1 MNTSCWVSEH
11 AVRVPS
17 YHNTGGKIFFAIELT
32 RRASS
37 PSPSVAT
44 SERLSLL
51 RGSFQSSGSSN
62 DRHFTAYRSYS
73 QFRELWKALAGRSSR
88 SESQHCNNNSHTLN
102 RLRLRMSMAASD
114 ENTSGYCRCDGA
126 SCHFQSIRQIMHVF
140 PFPSRHVR
148 CQKIHLSPGKA
159 ALNARREGLERFIR
173 EVHGY
178 FASFPDA
185 LMRGKLQHATCAPL
199 NAFARFLQA
208 EVHFP
213 LSMSGA
219 LRQPLVL
226 QGWRQQCA
234 EKMMIEDGDE
244 GDDSVHEQ
252 LLSEGRATLACAKAE
267 PVDMRAS
274 LPSLQVKSVKV
285 ETMYTFMEEFCDHVL
300 SQYAHDITE
309 LASPALT
316 ATRRWEICLYVA
328 CRIGH
333 TYAVQLILFNYADAD
348 ASMADGSTCLHI
360 AARMGHT
367 DIVELLLDEGASV
380 NKANDAGVTPLI
392 AACRNGCV
400 DVAKRLLLAGASI
413 AACSARGT
421 YPLHAAIVSQNVEV
435 VQLLVEHGADVNV
448 MTASGITPL
457 HFAAKLGS
465 LEISE
470 FLLEHHADVAQR
482 TKNDSD
488 ALMIASA
495 NGHATICALLQR
507 FAPVHCSSGGGRH
520 RSSTATSDKA
530 GRSSSSRAR
539 QSSKAGEMV
548 RLHSQ
553 RLTARQCAA

>member
-1 MNTSCWVSEH
+1 MSCWVSEH

-17 YHNTGGKIFFAIELT
+17 YHNTGGKMFFAIELT
-32 RRASS
+32 RRTPSPASAERASS
-37 PSPSVAT
+37 AVMRT
-44 SERLSLL
+44 
-51 RGSFQSSGSSN
+51 SFQSSTGSSASN
-62 DRHFTAYRSYS
+62 DRHFTTYRSYS
-73 QFRELWKALAGRSSR
+73 QFRALWQALAGHSR
-88 SESQHCNNNSHTLN
+88 RHEGPRRNNNALD
-102 RLRLRMSMAASD
+102 RLRSRVSMAED
-114 ENTSGYCRCDGA
+114 TTSSYCRCDGV
-126 SCHFQSIRQIMHVF
+126 SCHFQSIRQVMRVF
-140 PFPSRHVR
+140 PFPSRRVR
-148 CQKIHLSPGKA
+148 CLTPGKA

-173 EVHGY
+173 EVHGF
-178 FASFPDA
+178 FASFQDA
-185 LMRGKLQHATCAPL
+185 LVREKLLNTSCVPL
-199 NAFARFLQA
+199 SAFARFLQA

-213 LSMSGA
+213 CATSGA

-226 QGWRQQCA
+226 QGWRQQCT
-234 EKMMIEDGDE
+234 EKMMIEDEGE
-244 GDDSVHEQ
+244 GDDSVNEQ
-252 LLSEGRATLACAKAE
+252 LLSEGRATLALAKAE

-300 SQYAHDITE
+300 GQYAHDITE
-309 LASPALT
+309 LASPNLT
-316 ATRRWEICLYVA
+316 VSRRWEICLYVA

-367 DIVELLLDEGASV
+367 DIVDLLLDEGASV

-421 YPLHAAIVSQNVEV
+421 YPLHAAIVSQNVEI

-470 FLLEHHADVAQR
+470 FLLDHHADVAQR

-507 FAPVHCSSGGGRH
+507 FAQIHYGSRNH
-520 RSSTATSDKA
+520 RASTATSDRDGDKSR
-530 GRSSSSRAR
+530 RSSSCAR
-539 QSSKAGEMV
+539 QSGKAGEMV